1 MMIAIITVTEI
12 IIIGAIGQEGTR
24 VVRRATAAIATR
36 GQDAM
41 RLPSQGVMVIKI
53 ARRHQK
59 GGAATRGN
67 VNGDFAMRA
76 VIGIETGSTGSA
88 GAAVTMIRD
97 DRAVAMSRTRIG
109 TEIKGG
115 GIGVEVEVSRRGLI
129 GGGDTQWPTQQYPI
143 TLSMCEFLIVSKQS

>member
-36 GQDAM
+36 DQDAM
-41 RLPSQGVMVIKI
+41 RLPSQGVVVIKI

-67 VNGDFAMRA
+67 VNGDFTMRA
-76 VIGIETGSTGSA
+76 VIGIETGSA
-88 GAAVTMIRD
+88 GAAVMMTRD
-97 DRAVAMSRTRIG
+97 GRAVAMSRTRIG
-109 TEIKGG
+109 TEIKDA
-115 GIGVEVEVSRRGLI
+115 GIGVEAEASHRDHI
-129 GGGDTQWPTQQYPI
+129 GAGDTQW
-143 TLSMCEFLIVSKQS
+143 FNQS

>member
-36 GQDAM
+36 DQDAM
-41 RLPSQGVMVIKI
+41 RLPSQGVVVIKI

-67 VNGDFAMRA
+67 VNGDFTMRA
-76 VIGIETGSTGSA
+76 VIGIETGSA
-88 GAAVTMIRD
+88 GAAVMMTRD
-97 DRAVAMSRTRIG
+97 GRAVAMSRTRIG
-109 TEIKGG
+109 TEIKDA
-115 GIGVEVEVSRRGLI
+115 GIGVEAEASRRDHI
-129 GGGDTQWPTQQYPI
+129 GAGDTQWFNQ
-143 TLSMCEFLIVSKQS
+143 